1 MAMDLLFMNVI
12 VLSASNNIPICARAD
27 MIFALLKSDSERSY
41 HTDQMLLPKNPLVA
55 NRANLSMSILS
66 IIGTFSSICTGAM
79 DMDMDMDESDWDRDA
94 CSESETS
101 TSTSTSSKSKQTSL
115 SYPRTC
121 AMISL
126 TPQRRKL
133 VVPFVTKGC
142 SANEFEYAWAMT
154 WNDMLIS
161 TMFKLVFVLVF
172 VR

>member
-1 MAMDLLFMNVI
+1 MNVI

-66 IIGTFSSICTGAM
+66 IIGSFSLSSICTGAM
-79 DMDMDMDESDWDRDA
+79 DMGMDESDWDA
-94 CSESETS
+94 CSESE